1 MAHINRVELLGH
13 VGADPEVK
21 TLQEGGKLVTLR
33 LATTERWKDKQSGEK
48 KSRTEWHS
56 VVVFDEGKISFIST
70 YLKKGT
76 EVLVVGAL
84 RTRKWQ
90 DQSGND
96 RYSTDIVLQGPR
108 SDIQIISS
116 PEGRSG
122 SGGNGQQSGG
132 EQNAAPANDYDYG
145 DDIPL

>member
-13 VGADPEVK
+13 LGADPEVK
-21 TLQEGGKLVTLR
+21 TMQDGSKLATLR
-33 LATTERWKDKQSGEK
+33 VATTERWKDKQSGEK

-56 VVVFDEGKISFIST
+56 VVVFDEGKIPFISQ

-76 EVLVVGAL
+76 EVLVVGTL

-96 RYSTDIVLQGPR
+96 RYSTEIVLQGPR

-116 PEGRSG
+116 PDNR
-122 SGGNGQQSGG
+122 QQTSK
-132 EQNAAPANDYDYG
+132 EQDAAPGNDYDYD